1 MQKSGT
7 FYLVEDE
14 MTKFKNKCSRVFL
27 FLCVMIFA
35 LSVCINLTFTIAPVS
50 GLSMF
55 PTLNKDY
62 IASNEEETQDLVILN
77 YVKQH
82 RKGDIIVAKK
92 EDGSLETYHY
102 VIKRLIAV
110 GNDSVL
116 VTSSG
121 DLYVNDVLINQD
133 YLTSVAKYKT
143 YTKFVNL
150 KSKFPDLFEE
160 EKMII
165 PKGYVFYLGDNRGE
179 SYDCGNYGPVE
190 EKQIVAVAQYIV
202 HPGENVYLSILK
214 QIFS

>member
-77 YVKQH
+77 YAN
-82 RKGDIIVAKK
+82 GDM
-92 EDGSLETYHY
+92 
-102 VIKRLIAV
+102 V
-110 GNDSVL
+110 GH
-116 VTSSG
+116 TG
-121 DLYVNDVLINQD
+121 DLTASIKAVETLDNCLDKL
-133 YLTSVAKYKT
+133 YK
-143 YTKFVNL
+143 KI
-150 KSKFPDLFEE
+150 K
-160 EKMII
+160 
-165 PKGYVFYLGDNRGE
+165 
-179 SYDCGNYGPVE
+179 
-190 EKQIVAVAQYIV
+190 
-202 HPGENVYLSILK
+202 
-214 QIFS
+214 